1 GPEGEVEIDDD
12 AVELE
17 IARDRPSYIMC
28 DRRCADAAFRTHN
41 GDDSADC
48 YGFRSGEQAADRPHH
63 VEGAD
68 GPDDVVVDTTAHQLP
83 IRRLIVL
90 AADNDNAC
98 PRIAHGRQ
106 FVEARENV
114 ALPFALDHDDIWSGC
129 VVIGVDGCGH
139 AALLDCQV
147 SLGEAA
153 VLAGR
158 SYRGRSFLALA
169 KGLHRNAWG
178 RRDVVVRGRRRGV
191 RLLFGLLTGLAHF
204 PVSLSLALSASG

>member
-1 GPEGEVEIDDD
+1 MVGALRQQAINERAVRSIRLEDGVGNSLRRILVEVETGGPEGEVEIDDD

-28 DRRCADAAFRTHN
+28 DRRCADAAFRTPN

-68 GPDDVVVDTTAHQLP
+68 GPDDVVVDTTAHQLA

-114 ALPFALDHDDIWSGC
+114 A
-129 VVIGVDGCGH
+129 
-139 AALLDCQV
+139 
-147 SLGEAA
+147 
-153 VLAGR
+153 
-158 SYRGRSFLALA
+158 
-169 KGLHRNAWG
+169 
-178 RRDVVVRGRRRGV
+178 
-191 RLLFGLLTGLAHF
+191 
-204 PVSLSLALSASG
+204 